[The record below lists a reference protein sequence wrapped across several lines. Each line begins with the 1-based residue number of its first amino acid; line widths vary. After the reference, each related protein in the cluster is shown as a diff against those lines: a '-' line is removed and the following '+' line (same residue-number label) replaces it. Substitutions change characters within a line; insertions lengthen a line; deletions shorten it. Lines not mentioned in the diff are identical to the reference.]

1 MKISR
6 HVQAIINAA
15 YNEAKVRNHEYLT
28 PEHVLYAALAF
39 DQVQGILNAC
49 GADLNQIKHGMES
62 YFEQKV
68 PVAENTEPTQT
79 VGFQSV
85 LERAVLQSQ
94 SSHKNELDV
103 ADILVSLFDEERNYC
118 AYYLRKAG
126 IKRLEL
132 LEVLSHGRRSEDA
145 EMDGEEEED
154 LSRGSNGLNGE
165 GQGEGSPGDESPTD
179 EGAAGVGQRTR
190 PAKKTALERFA
201 TDLTSLAREGKLEP
215 VIGRELELE
224 RTVQVL
230 CRRLKNNPIHVGDSG
245 VGKTAVTE
253 GLAQRIVA
261 GRVPPTLRGFSI
273 YSLDMGALV
282 AGTKYRG
289 DFEERIKRVVDEILK
304 KEKAILFIDEIHT
317 LVGAGSVSGGS
328 LDASNLLK
336 PALTSGK
343 IRCIGSTTHE
353 EYNKFFEKDR
363 ALSRRFQKID
373 IVEPSEA
380 DAIAILKGLR
390 HKYEEYHKVRYA
402 DEALEAAVK
411 LSAQFITE
419 RRLPDKA
426 IDVIDE
432 AGAFV
437 RIQAFKKHDAAK
449 TEKVGAEG
457 APEADKIDPFNSP
470 EAEQALY
477 EAAAAAD
484 AAETMDAVLSG
495 RGEELSELDIA
506 AASAT
511 LDAIADEEAKRPVE
525 VIDIGVSEI
534 ETVVARIARIP
545 ERSVGVSEKDKL
557 KNLEAHLRER
567 IFGQDAAVQAI
578 VSAVKRSRAGF
589 RSPTKP
595 VANFLFVGPTGVGKT
610 ELARQLAELLG
621 IAMHRFD
628 MSEYQEKHTVSR
640 LIGSPPGYVGY
651 EEGGLLTDAV
661 RKQPHAVV
669 LLDEIEKAHPD
680 IYNVLLQI
688 MDYATLTDNSG
699 RKADFRNVVFVMT
712 SNAGARE
719 IGKSLIGFGERVVG
733 DLAVDDAVE
742 KAFTPEF
749 RNRLDAVV
757 RFGHLA
763 PSTVEAIVRKELT
776 AFSEQ
781 LAEKKVTLEVTDA
794 CVAHLADEGYSREF
808 GARNVA
814 RLVEDKI
821 KAFFVDEVLFGRL
834 SEGGAA
840 RADWIDGKYQ
850 IEVLG

>member
-15 YNEAKVRNHEYLT
+15 YNEAKIRGHEYLT
-28 PEHVLYAALAF
+28 PEHVLYAALSFAE
-39 DQVQGILNAC
+39 VQEILSAC
-49 GADLNQIKHGMES
+49 SANLEQIKSGMEN

-68 PVAENTEPTQT
+68 PVIENTEPTQT

-85 LERAVLQSQ
+85 LERAVLHSQ
-94 SSHKNELDV
+94 TAEKNELDV
-103 ADILVSLFDEERNYC
+103 ADILVSLYDEERNYC

-126 IKRLEL
+126 VKRLEL
-132 LEVLSHGRRSEDA
+132 LDVLSHGGVL
-145 EMDGEEEED
+145 DGEPEFFPKQGPDRAEKNEAD
-154 LSRGSNGLNGE
+154 GE
-165 GQGEGSPGDESPTD
+165 GEEPYVDD
-179 EGAAGVGQRTR
+179 GQAPRAK

-201 TDLTSLAREGKLEP
+201 SDLTALAAEGKLEP
-215 VIGRELELE
+215 VIGRHSELD

-245 VGKTAVTE
+245 VGKTAITE

-261 GRVPPTLRGFSI
+261 GQVPPTLRGFSL

-289 DFEERIKRVVDEILK
+289 DFEDRIKKVVEELLK
-304 KEKAILFIDEIHT
+304 KERVILFIDEIHT

-343 IRCIGSTTHE
+343 LRCIGSTTHE
-353 EYNKFFEKDR
+353 EYTKYFEKDR

-373 IVEPSEA
+373 INEPSEA

-390 HKYEEYHKVRYA
+390 SKYEEYHQVRYSDA
-402 DEALEAAVK
+402 ALDAAVR
-411 LSAQFITE
+411 LSALYITE

-432 AGAFV
+432 AGAFA
-437 RIQAFKKHDAAK
+437 RIEAFKRRDQDAVVAG
-449 TEKVGAEG
+449 TPEE
-457 APEADKIDPFNSP
+457 APEVVD
-470 EAEQALY
+470 
-477 EAAAAAD
+477 
-484 AAETMDAVLSG
+484 
-495 RGEELSELDIA
+495 LDVA
-506 AASAT
+506 Q
-511 LDAIADEEAKRPVE
+511 
-525 VIDIGVSEI
+525 I

-545 ERSVGVSEKDKL
+545 ERSVGESELDRLRNLEGKL
-557 KNLEAHLRER
+557 KER
-567 IFGQDAAVQAI
+567 LFGQDEAVDA
-578 VSAVKRSRAGF
+578 VVKAVKRSRAGF
-589 RSPTKP
+589 RTAGKP

-610 ELARQLAELLG
+610 ELARSLAEILG
-621 IAMHRFD
+621 VALHRFD

-680 IYNVLLQI
+680 IYNILLQI
-688 MDYATLTDNSG
+688 MDYATLTDNNG
-699 RKADFRNVVFVMT
+699 RKADFRNVVFIMT
-712 SNAGARE
+712 SNAGARD
-719 IGKSLIGFGERVVG
+719 IGRSLIGFGERIEDEG
-733 DLAVDDAVE
+733 AVQGAVE
-742 KAFTPEF
+742 KIFTPEF
-749 RNRLDAVV
+749 RNRLDATVPFRHLSAAVV
-757 RFGHLA
+757 V
-763 PSTVEAIVRKELT
+763 SIVQKELD
-776 AFSEQ
+776 AFRLQ
-781 LAEKKVTLEVTDA
+781 LAEKNVTLQTSEA
-794 CVAHLADEGYSREF
+794 CLNRLAEEGYSKEF
-808 GARNVA
+808 GARNVG

-834 SEGGAA
+834 AGGGTA
-840 RADWIDGKYQ
+840 RADWRDGEYR
-850 IEVLG
+850 IEVVV

>member
-1 MKISR
+1 MQISR

-39 DQVQGILNAC
+39 EEVQQVLLAC
-49 GADLNQIKHGMES
+49 GADLNQIKSGMEN

-68 PVAENTEPTQT
+68 PVVQNMEPTQT

-94 SSHKNELDV
+94 SAQKKELDV
-103 ADILVSLFDEERNYC
+103 ADILVSLYDEERNYC

-126 IKRLEL
+126 IKRIDL
-132 LEVLSHGRRSEDA
+132 LEVLSHGIRFNDEIDEAAEGSEGSDA
-145 EMDGEEEED
+145 SEPWKDKGEESGEEA
-154 LSRGSNGLNGE
+154 
-165 GQGEGSPGDESPTD
+165 ESDSGIEAEP
-179 EGAAGVGQRTR
+179 RMR
-190 PAKKTALERFA
+190 PARRTALERFT
-201 TDLTSLAREGKLEP
+201 TDLTALAREGKLEP
-215 VIGRELELE
+215 VIGRDHELD

-245 VGKTAVTE
+245 VGKTAITE

-261 GRVPPTLRGFSI
+261 GNVPPTLKDFSI
-273 YSLDMGALV
+273 YALDMGALV

-289 DFEERIKRVVDEILK
+289 DFEERIKKVVDEILK

-317 LVGAGSVSGGS
+317 LVGAGATSGGS

-353 EYNKFFEKDR
+353 EYTKYFDKDR

-373 IVEPSEA
+373 INEPSEA

-390 HKYEEYHKVRYA
+390 HKYEEFHRVRYTDA
-402 DEALEAAVK
+402 ALETAVR

-432 AGAFV
+432 AGAFA
-437 RIQAFKKHDAAK
+437 RIQAFKTQENQELNQEPHQELHQEQRQELRQEPQNQEAPQGLQ
-449 TEKVGAEG
+449 TEPASGQQDSVEII
-457 APEADKIDPFNSP
+457 EIDVP
-470 EAEQALY
+470 Q
-477 EAAAAAD
+477 
-484 AAETMDAVLSG
+484 
-495 RGEELSELDIA
+495 
-506 AASAT
+506 
-511 LDAIADEEAKRPVE
+511 
-525 VIDIGVSEI
+525 I

-545 ERSVGVSEKDKL
+545 ERTVGENEKDKL
-557 KNLEAHLRER
+557 RFLESRLKER
-567 IFGQDAAVQAI
+567 IFGQDAAVEA
-578 VSAVKRSRAGF
+578 VVRAVKRSRAGF
-589 RSPTKP
+589 RAPNKP

-610 ELARQLAELLG
+610 ELARSLADVLG

-680 IYNVLLQI
+680 IYNILLQI
-688 MDYATLTDNSG
+688 MDYATLTDNNG
-699 RKADFRNVVFVMT
+699 RKADFRNVVLIMT
-712 SNAGARE
+712 SNAGARD
-719 IGKSLIGFGERVVG
+719 IGKSLIGFGERTLDEAVVDG
-733 DLAVDDAVE
+733 AVE
-742 KAFTPEF
+742 RIFTPEF

-757 RFGHLA
+757 RFGHLNQEIVA
-763 PSTVEAIVRKELT
+763 SIVRKELD
-776 AFSEQ
+776 AFRMQ
-781 LAEKKVTLEVTDA
+781 LAEKQVVLEVTER
-794 CVAHLADEGYSREF
+794 CINQLARDGYSREF
-808 GARNVA
+808 GARNVS
-814 RLVEDKI
+814 RLIEDKI
-821 KAFFVDEVLFGRL
+821 KSFFVDEVLFGRL
-834 SEGGAA
+834 SNGGVA
-840 RADWIDGKYQ
+840 RADWIDGEYR
-850 IEVLG
+850 IEVVS